1 MFETKTVKI
10 LVSCPGDVALE
21 KETIIKRCK
30 DFTDANHGKTNIAFQ
45 VIDWRDYVGH
55 HGERGQE
62 QLNQYFNEYEVY
74 IGILWKRFGTP
85 PGSFNNSG
93 TWGGG
98 IFSQDAV
105 PTIDQCEIMNNVL

>member
-85 PGSFNNSG
+85 PGSFN
-93 TWGGG
+93 
-98 IFSQDAV
+98 
-105 PTIDQCEIMNNVL
+105 